1 MSKIIIQ
8 NGNMCELDLPLKF
21 AQKLYNEFAIRHP
34 NAFYLRTRQRGMQN
48 WDGKI
53 HYITKTGQFKIG
65 LLPKVYDMCIEMGI
79 KPKVVDMRQPLPK
92 VSKVVTNIGKYKL
105 RPEQEKAVKAVIN
118 NKIGNTP
125 FHIGVLDYTV
135 NAGKCTGKGT
145 LIHTEDGLL
154 PIEKIVSETGKIRYK
169 GKVLT
174 KEGVL
179 VKPNAGVYNEI
190 KVVKITTSQGYT
202 LICGYE
208 NHRLYTYYGDNL
220 QWVYVKDLKKGDCL
234 PISLEYTHSKNT
246 IGKNLSYTLGA
257 LSGDGHI
264 HQVSKN
270 QINISISGQD
280 IEVAE
285 VVKATMD
292 EICKTPVEIKPHKR
306 FKGFHIS
313 KSDTNFAKLLQ
324 EEYPELIGTAH
335 EKYIPDKIL
344 QASYDDLRNYIAG
357 LFDTDGHNSSSHG
370 RRSLSFTTVNL
381 ENARRVQQ
389 ALLSLG
395 IACCLK
401 PKKTSCNGKES
412 IAYRITIHSEFYD
425 EFLEIIPM
433 RIERKCIPSNS
444 QRNNYSNKLPFSN
457 FAKELY
463 DKLSWK
469 EKGKFRKTYGRV
481 ISTQV
486 SHHNRLTLTAFNCL
500 VEFLGSNN
508 DKATELLNISS
519 NCYWDNIDKIEI
531 LDKYPCYD
539 MEIPKYHNYLSNGF
553 ISHNTLIMSSLYL
566 SYKKQLKTL
575 LITNDSDWLNQAR
588 EEFKQYLPGEDI
600 TFVQGKVLNWSNFT
614 IGMVQ
619 SISRNMRFY
628 QKELSQIDMVLVDE
642 ADQGGSKQYQ
652 NVITRLFNT
661 RIRIGLSGTIYMS
674 KLAKDK
680 VKNMNLEC
688 FFGKV
693 IAEFKLK
700 DSIKKGYSTKT
711 VVKMVPGKPWYGNWE
726 SDCISYKEIYDDSI
740 TNCYTAW
747 LMAYNR
753 LLWNLNQ
760 GRYPALV
767 VCKHIAH
774 CENLYKFFKKK
785 LGDAYNIAY
794 VHVNTPSKL
803 RQQIMKDF
811 REGKIDILVSTTII
825 ARGKNFPKLRY
836 LLNAASM
843 DSQEKSIQ
851 FLGRLVRTDE
861 SKNKVYLDDLHYPG
875 NYLDRHG
882 KHRKQYYQRQ
892 ELKVILLDKLWKK
905 HPNHSL
911 IKS

>member
-1 MSKIIIQ
+1 MSRIIIQ

-105 RPEQEKAVKAVIN
+105 RPEQEKAVKSVIN
-118 NKIGNTP
+118 NKVGNTP

-135 NAGKCTGKGT
+135 NAGK
-145 LIHTEDGLL
+145 
-154 PIEKIVSETGKIRYK
+154 
-169 GKVLT
+169 
-174 KEGVL
+174 
-179 VKPNAGVYNEI
+179 
-190 KVVKITTSQGYT
+190 
-202 LICGYE
+202 
-208 NHRLYTYYGDNL
+208 
-220 QWVYVKDLKKGDCL
+220 
-234 PISLEYTHSKNT
+234 
-246 IGKNLSYTLGA
+246 
-257 LSGDGHI
+257 
-264 HQVSKN
+264 
-270 QINISISGQD
+270 
-280 IEVAE
+280 
-285 VVKATMD
+285 
-292 EICKTPVEIKPHKR
+292 
-306 FKGFHIS
+306 
-313 KSDTNFAKLLQ
+313 
-324 EEYPELIGTAH
+324 
-335 EKYIPDKIL
+335 
-344 QASYDDLRNYIAG
+344 
-357 LFDTDGHNSSSHG
+357 
-370 RRSLSFTTVNL
+370 
-381 ENARRVQQ
+381 
-389 ALLSLG
+389 
-395 IACCLK
+395 
-401 PKKTSCNGKES
+401 
-412 IAYRITIHSEFYD
+412 
-425 EFLEIIPM
+425 
-433 RIERKCIPSNS
+433 
-444 QRNNYSNKLPFSN
+444 
-457 FAKELY
+457 
-463 DKLSWK
+463 
-469 EKGKFRKTYGRV
+469 
-481 ISTQV
+481 
-486 SHHNRLTLTAFNCL
+486 
-500 VEFLGSNN
+500 
-508 DKATELLNISS
+508 
-519 NCYWDNIDKIEI
+519 
-531 LDKYPCYD
+531 
-539 MEIPKYHNYLSNGF
+539 
-553 ISHNTLIMSSLYL
+553 TLIMSSLYL

-628 QKELSQIDMVLVDE
+628 QKELSQIDMVLIDE

-661 RIRIGLSGTIYMS
+661 RVRIGLSGTIYMS

-825 ARGKNFPKLRY
+825 ARGKNFPKLKY

-851 FLGRLVRTDE
+851 FLGRLVRTDK
-861 SKNKVYLDDLHYPG
+861 SKKKVYLDDLHYPG
-875 NYLDRHG
+875 PYLDRHG

>member
-8 NGNMCELDLPLKF
+8 NGNMCELDIPLKY

-65 LLPKVYDMCIEMGI
+65 LLPRVYNRCIEIGI

-118 NKIGNTP
+118 NTIGGKP

-220 QWVYVKDLKKGDCL
+220 QWVYVKGLKKGDCL

-457 FAKELY
+457 
-463 DKLSWK
+463 
-469 EKGKFRKTYGRV
+469 
-481 ISTQV
+481 
-486 SHHNRLTLTAFNCL
+486 
-500 VEFLGSNN
+500 
-508 DKATELLNISS
+508 
-519 NCYWDNIDKIEI
+519 CYWDKIDKIEI

-566 SYKKQLKTL
+566 TYKKQLKTL

-711 VVKMVPGKPWYGNWE
+711 IVKMVPGKPWYGNWE

-740 TNCYTAW
+740 TENNTAW
-747 LMAYNR
+747 TMAYNR
-753 LLWNLNQ
+753 LRWNINQ

-803 RQQIMKDF
+803 RQQIMRDF

-843 DSQEKSIQ
+843 NSQEKSIQ

-875 NYLDRHG
+875 PYLDRHG

-892 ELKVILLDKLWKK
+892 ELKVISLDKLWKK